1 MATNLKTVILGD
13 GATGKTCMLI
23 RWTNDMFPTEYIPT
37 VFDNYSQHVT
47 YKDSLYSV
55 GLWDTAGGE
64 DYDRLRP
71 LSYPGT
77 DGFIIL
83 FSVVNPAS
91 FANIETKWVPEIQH
105 HMPTVPFLIVGS
117 KTDLREDPTVIDS
130 LQTRQGRGPIE
141 YPEGQHLAER
151 LGGSYMEISSLR
163 GEGVRELFL
172 EFVAMCAAGIKS
184 RRPQREIKRNVLCTL
199 L

>member
-1 MATNLKTVILGD
+1 
-13 GATGKTCMLI
+13 MLI
-23 RWTNDMFPTEYIPT
+23 QWTQNMFPVEYIPT
-37 VFDNYSQHVT
+37 VLDNWTQNLTVKGRNYGI
-47 YKDSLYSV
+47 

-83 FSVVNPAS
+83 FSVVNPTS
-91 FANIETKWVPEIQH
+91 FRNIETKWVPEISH
-105 HMPTVPFLIVGS
+105 HMPNTPFILVGS
-117 KTDLREDPTVIDS
+117 KTDLREDDEVVNM
-130 LQTRQGRGPIE
+130 LHNRHERGAIE
-141 YPEGQHLAER
+141 FLEGQQLAQR

-163 GEGVRELFL
+163 GEGVRELFQ
-172 EFVAMCAAGIKS
+172 EFVRMCVS
-184 RRPQREIKRNVLCTL
+184 DNRPRPQKEIKRNVLCTL